1 MHASLNELATK
12 LDKIIIKVN
21 SISHGLHSSAL
32 ELLGL
37 AVAVRSHCRECAE
50 QLGYSGSLFLR

>member
-1 MHASLNELATK
+1 M
-12 LDKIIIKVN
+12 N

-50 QLGYSGSLFLR
+50 HLGYSDSLFLR